1 MAKNFD
7 LTTLEVLLQKLEKD
21 GDAATKAIVNDLIMA
36 GRKAGSLGL
45 NLEEIASLCTMGFI
59 VSQDPQLQSF
69 VTYLLTRLEP
79 EGDVYN

>member
-7 LTTLEVLLQKLEKD
+7 LTTLEALLQRLEKE
-21 GDAATKAIVNDLIMA
+21 GDADTKAIVNDLIMA

-45 NLEEIASLCTMGFI
+45 NLQEIASLCTMGFI

-79 EGDVYN
+79 DGDVYN

>member
-1 MAKNFD
+1 VAKNFD
-7 LTTLEVLLQKLEKD
+7 LTTLEALLQRLEKE
-21 GDAATKAIVNDLIMA
+21 GDADTKAIVNDLIMA

-45 NLEEIASLCTMGFI
+45 NLQEIASLCTMGFI

-79 EGDVYN
+79 DGDVYN

>member
-1 MAKNFD
+1 MAKNLD
-7 LTTLEVLLQKLEKD
+7 LTILEELLQRLEKE
-21 GDAATKAIVNDLIMA
+21 GDADTKAIVNDLIMA

-45 NLEEIASLCTMGFI
+45 NLQEIASLCTMGFI

-79 EGDVYN
+79 DGDVYN

>member
-1 MAKNFD
+1 VAKNFD
-7 LTTLEVLLQKLEKD
+7 LTTLETLLQRLEKE
-21 GDAATKAIVNDLIMA
+21 GDADTKAIVNDLIMA

-45 NLEEIASLCTMGFI
+45 NLQEIASLCTMGFI

-79 EGDVYN
+79 DGDVYN

>member
-7 LTTLEVLLQKLEKD
+7 LTILEELLQRLEKE
-21 GDAATKAIVNDLIMA
+21 GDADTKAIVNDLIMA

-45 NLEEIASLCTMGFI
+45 NLQEIASLCTMGFI

-79 EGDVYN
+79 DGDVYN

>member
-7 LTTLEVLLQKLEKD
+7 LTTLEALLQRLEKE
-21 GDAATKAIVNDLIMA
+21 GDAETKAIVNDLIMA

-45 NLEEIASLCTMGFI
+45 NLQEIASLCTMGFI

-79 EGDVYN
+79 DGDVYN